1 MTEMLTIAN
10 PLENANLLLNQLAGC
25 MGETLVEAPTE
36 PLFVGVDVGT
46 ANVVSVVVDT
56 FGTPVAGEITPAR
69 VVREGMVTDYLGAV
83 NIVRNHIQTL
93 TQRLDQELFKAASA
107 IPPGTEGGNSKVTRY
122 ILEAANLEVTRII
135 DEPTAAS
142 LVLGIDEGVVVDVG
156 GGTTGISVLENGRV
170 IYTAD
175 EPTGGFH
182 LDLVIAGNYKIST
195 EEAEVKKR
203 DPREQAMMFP
213 VVRPVFEKIAS
224 IVKQHLK
231 GFHPRSIYLVG
242 GTCSYPGFDFVI
254 QQETGCQTFVPQLPY
269 LVTPLGIALSFKE

>member
-1 MTEMLTIAN
+1 MLTTAN

-25 MGETLVEAPTE
+25 MGENLVEAPAE

-46 ANVVSVVVDT
+46 ANVVSVVVDGS
-56 FGTPVAGEITPAR
+56 GTPIAGEITPAR

-93 TQRLDQELFKAASA
+93 TQRLDRELKQPQ
-107 IPPGTEGGNSKVTRY
+107 PPGTEGGNSKVTRY

-203 DPREQAMMFP
+203 DPRERLMFP
-213 VVRPVFEKIAS
+213 VVRPVFEKS
-224 IVKQHLK
+224 PV
-231 GFHPRSIYLVG
+231 
-242 GTCSYPGFDFVI
+242 
-254 QQETGCQTFVPQLPY
+254 
-269 LVTPLGIALSFKE
+269 

>member
-1 MTEMLTIAN
+1 MLTKVN
-10 PLENANLLLNQLAGC
+10 PLENANLLINQLAAC
-25 MGETLVEAPTE
+25 MGENQVETAAG

-46 ANVVSVVVDT
+46 ANVVSVVVDALGAPIT
-56 FGTPVAGEITPAR
+56 GEITPAR
-69 VVREGMVTDYLGAV
+69 VVREGMVTDYPGAV
-83 NIVRNHIQTL
+83 GIVRRHIQTL
-93 TQRLDQELFKAASA
+93 TQRLGQELFKGASA
-107 IPPGTEGGNSKVTRY
+107 IPPGTEGANSKVTRY
-122 ILEAANLEVTRII
+122 ILEAANLEVARII

-170 IYTAD
+170 VYTAD

-195 EEAEVKKR
+195 EEAEARKR
-203 DPREQAMMFP
+203 DPREQAVMFP

-224 IVKQHLK
+224 IINQHLT
-231 GFHPRSIYLVG
+231 GSAPGAIYLVG
-242 GTCSYPGFDFVI
+242 GTCSYPGLDYVI
-254 QQETGCQTFVPQLPY
+254 QQETGCPTFVPQLPY